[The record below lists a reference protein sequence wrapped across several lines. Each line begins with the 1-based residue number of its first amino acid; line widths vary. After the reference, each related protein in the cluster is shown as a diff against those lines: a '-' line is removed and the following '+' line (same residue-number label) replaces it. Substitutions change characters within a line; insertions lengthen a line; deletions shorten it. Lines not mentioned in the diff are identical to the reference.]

1 VRCSYSEWFSTRTPT
16 SLKSNRFRSGGG
28 FGLSPYIAC
37 ALLLGLLKRPHAAAG
52 ALLVPA
58 IMDAGNYYSV
68 FIYPTS
74 STAGLGMI
82 FVPLW
87 NLAVF
92 VPLGGALGWWIGRR
106 ISLTAADMPSNK
118 SLERTHEG

>member
-1 VRCSYSEWFSTRTPT
+1 MSTARIMACALLLFGVALHTYTNLVKFESFSPGWW
-16 SLKSNRFRSGGG
+16 LWA
-28 FGLSPYIAC
+28 LAPYIAG

-58 IMDAGNYYSV
+58 IMDAGNFYSV
-68 FIYPTS
+68 FVHPMS

-106 ISLTAADMPSNK
+106 VSLKAADMPSN
-118 SLERTHEG
+118 